1 MKGQFKSN
9 SRFGSLVEEVKK
21 DEKNNKKTDVK
32 KDEKNNKK
40 IEVKKDENKKDD
52 VKKDENVKKEQVKND
67 NNSFKNDN
75 NSFKNDNNSF
85 KNDNNSSFRNEGNSF
100 KNNRS
105 YKDRCLAEY
114 AAREQKL
121 IKEEKERIEA
131 ENQKKLEITNFPE
144 LVSTFVLPKID
155 NIPSISFLEK
165 VTTINTV
172 KEEDNID
179 KEKFDFNNLKPGWSM
194 LKRNPVTNQTI
205 IKSKVIISEKEE
217 SVLSEVDVAYNIL
230 YSLVDLHERRKE
242 KYIESWGE
250 DEYEKMFMF
259 PNYDYE
265 YFDKLDE
272 KYEKEMEKLEENE
285 YYEEYNDYYEE

>member
-21 DEKNNKKTDVK
+21 DEKNNNKKTEVK

-40 IEVKKDENKKDD
+40 TE

-75 NSFKNDNNSF
+75 NSFRNEG
-85 KNDNNSSFRNEGNSF
+85 NSSFRNEGNSF

-105 YKDRCLAEY
+105 YKDRCLSEY
-114 AAREQKL
+114 AAREQKF

-144 LVSTFVLPKID
+144 LVSISVLPKID

-179 KEKFDFNNLKPGWSM
+179 KEKLDFNNLKPGWSM

-217 SVLSEVDVAYNIL
+217 FVLSEVDVAYNIL

-242 KYIESWGE
+242 KYIQSWGE